1 MEEKIKVFFEETGKN
16 ATDYLIYGAA
26 ICITL
31 NESSYTVKV
40 SKEGEAVEVEKDGK
54 DKCEIEIITEQKIMS
69 DLLSSSSLKEFQEK
83 MISYTV
89 IDQRPRVK
97 ILMER
102 TEKNAQRFFRGYI
115 NWLRRTCL
123 FR

>member
-1 MEEKIKVFFEETGKN
+1 MEEKIKAFFEETGKE

-26 ICITL
+26 ILITL
-31 NESSYTVKV
+31 GESSYTVKV
-40 SKEGEAVEVEKDGK
+40 SKEGAAVEVEKDGK
-54 DKCEIEIITEQKIMS
+54 GNCEIEIITEEKIMT
-69 DLLSSSSLKEFQEK
+69 DLLSSSSLNEFREK
-83 MISYTV
+83 MVSYTV
-89 IDQRPRVK
+89 NDQRPTVK
-97 ILMER
+97 ILLER